1 MWVGQISPLQFKAWG
16 KISSLA
22 SYRVKEGG
30 IERLI
35 VALIKRGVGLN
46 LTKTV
51 SVETLQGQQK
61 VNVLKEYVHD
71 LTPFIMHL
79 QRPVQLQ

>member
-35 VALIKRGVGLN
+35 VALLKRGVGLN

-51 SVETLQGQQK
+51 SVETLAS
-61 VNVLKEYVHD
+61 
-71 LTPFIMHL
+71 TSTS
-79 QRPVQLQ
+79 